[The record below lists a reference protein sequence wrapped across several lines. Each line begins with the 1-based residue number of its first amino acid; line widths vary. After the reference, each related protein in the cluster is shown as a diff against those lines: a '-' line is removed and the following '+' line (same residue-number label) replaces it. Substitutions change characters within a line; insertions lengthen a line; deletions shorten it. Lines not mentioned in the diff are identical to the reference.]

1 MLENRSEYRG
11 YKIRARREG
20 RGWRVAVSPKDA
32 QLPILKHQSFRM
44 DVPSVEEAI
53 YSARVR
59 IDLLLD
65 VLR

>member
-1 MLENRSEYRG
+1 MPENRSEYRG

-20 RGWRVAVSPKDA
+20 RGWRVAVNANDPE
-32 QLPILKHQSFRM
+32 LPILKHHSFRM